1 MSRDEYSIGGCL
13 SREADAAMSFTE
25 GNEQPPIAEELSS
38 RLQQYKG
45 RWVAVDQ
52 DEVVA
57 DGDSALEVLTLARER
72 GHTDPLVFR
81 VSTSPDRLAFF

>member
-1 MSRDEYSIGGCL
+1 MPDIAYVAVSI
-13 SREADAAMSFTE
+13 AD

-38 RLQQYKG
+38 RLQQFKG

-57 DGDSALEVLTLARER
+57 DGESAGEVLKLARER

-81 VSTSPDRLAFF
+81 VSSSPERLAFF